1 MNMHDKFG
9 IDIIPVKFW
18 KEVDCKKKKTH
29 GKVSNSFNFQR
40 NLHFLL
46 KLNVKLY
53 SFKKGH
59 VLISSIFIYVCGIR
73 YVLQIKWAYDGKYR
87 NLLLMHVISL

>member
-46 KLNVKLY
+46 KLNVKLHVY

-59 VLISSIFIYVCGIR
+59 VLVYSYTSV
-73 YVLQIKWAYDGKYR
+73 VYDMFCKL
-87 NLLLMHVISL
+87 NELMTVSLEICYICM